1 MRAMIST
8 MHGGLCVHSEPFRT
22 PGTITHH
29 LLRRE
34 PRRVPRVFGVTAA
47 ARARS
52 VRSHRHTARARVWF
66 LGFCGAS
73 VKSPQQFIE
82 PSLSTSSLGTCLRDP
97 SFPPS
102 RRHGRRAKY
111 GTRHTRDTAP
121 SRYRRVSRCPRV
133 FGSRGVTQL
142 HVLCFIRIRAVRGIH
157 PGRERRI
164 QPPFAWTRFR
174 GHSCDPGVHHDIR
187 VSHGVPGTRARRGGP
202 SRSPQRASPPPQRG
216 DPTRR
221 LRTRQLRMPPGHLCS
236 VRYRAWRAAARV
248 TRRGTHRRGDTTTAS
263 QT

>member
-1 MRAMIST
+1 MVAFAFTRNRLGLRVRLLTTFSVASHAAFPACSGLPRPPERVRCEAIATPRAPACGFWVSVARPSKARSSLLSRAYPRHRWGRVCVIPHSHLRAGTAGARST
-8 MHGGLCVHSEPFRT
+8 VRAT
-22 PGTITHH
+22 PGIRH
-29 LLRRE
+29 
-34 PRRVPRVFGVTAA
+34 RRV
-47 ARARS
+47 
-52 VRSHRHTARARVWF
+52 
-66 LGFCGAS
+66 
-73 VKSPQQFIE
+73 
-82 PSLSTSSLGTCLRDP
+82 
-97 SFPPS
+97 
-102 RRHGRRAKY
+102 
-111 GTRHTRDTAP
+111 
-121 SRYRRVSRCPRV
+121 RYRRVSRCPRV

-236 VRYRAWRAAARV
+236 VRYRAWRASARV

>member
-1 MRAMIST
+1 VKSSAFCFFVHVGGGERTGQIRRRKAMGRFRKARAMIST

-111 GTRHTRDTAP
+111 GTRHTRDTP
-121 SRYRRVSRCPRV
+121 
-133 FGSRGVTQL
+133 
-142 HVLCFIRIRAVRGIH
+142 
-157 PGRERRI
+157 
-164 QPPFAWTRFR
+164 
-174 GHSCDPGVHHDIR
+174 
-187 VSHGVPGTRARRGGP
+187 P
-202 SRSPQRASPPPQRG
+202 SRSL
-216 DPTRR
+216 PTRISVSPGFR
-221 LRTRQLRMPPGHLCS
+221 VSGCHAAPRPLFYSDSSCARHPSGTRTTHSTS
-236 VRYRAWRAAARV
+236 VRVDAVPWPLVRPR
-248 TRRGTHRRGDTTTAS
+248 S
-263 QT
+263 SP